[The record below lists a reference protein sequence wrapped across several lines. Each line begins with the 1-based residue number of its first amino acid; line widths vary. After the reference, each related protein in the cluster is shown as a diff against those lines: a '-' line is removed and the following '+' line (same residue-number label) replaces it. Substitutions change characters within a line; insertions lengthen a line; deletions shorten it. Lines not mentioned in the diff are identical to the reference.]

1 MDTCLIRRTPY
12 YYRQFALSLVKES
25 PYIIISKFKPLNMDT
40 PLIRE
45 LCTAP
50 WASVSV
56 LKGFDC
62 TLKGY
67 VTHFQ
72 QLQTVPNSLYLN
84 RNSSSLALANEARVL
99 NS

>member
-1 MDTCLIRRTPY
+1 MRTPY

-25 PYIIISKFKPLNMDT
+25 PYIFSKFNPLNTDI
-40 PLIRE
+40 PLIRA

-50 WASVSV
+50 WASVSA
-56 LKGFDC
+56 LKEFDC

-72 QLQTVPNSLYLN
+72 QLQTVPNSLHLN
-84 RNSSSLALANEARVL
+84 NNSSWLVLANEARVL
-99 NS
+99 KS